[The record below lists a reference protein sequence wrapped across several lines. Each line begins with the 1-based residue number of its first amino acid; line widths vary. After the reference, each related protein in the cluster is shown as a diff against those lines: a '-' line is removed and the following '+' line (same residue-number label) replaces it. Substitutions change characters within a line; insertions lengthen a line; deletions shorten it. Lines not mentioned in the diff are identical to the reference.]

1 MTARQLDTWKRTPIA
16 VNTQPDIS
24 NVGNRTVIDM
34 AVRAGAWLRS
44 DSIIVEEPIQIE
56 ELANRPPWLAAI
68 LEYGYFRQYDAEK
81 LMKDSAGI
89 NVLENYM
96 LHVLDVK
103 ANYWSLW
110 TERDYHRHYNVVHQ
124 SVY

>member
-1 MTARQLDTWKRTPIA
+1 MTERQLETWKKTPLA

-56 ELANRPPWLAAI
+56 ELANRPPWLAAN
-68 LEYGYFRQYDAEK
+68 LEDGYLRQKDAQK
-81 LMKDSAGI
+81 IKTDAAGV
-89 NVLENYM
+89 NELENYM
-96 LHVLDVK
+96 IDLL
-103 ANYWSLW
+103 
-110 TERDYHRHYNVVHQ
+110 
-124 SVY
+124 